1 MTALTLAR
9 GTNFQI
15 EFMVFLISLLA
26 AQYIRAFVRVRTKK
40 THLYY
45 AARNKIGELKP
56 YTTLLES
63 IRTAGFSK
71 RRFVAGWAAALRAGF
86 ELAKG
91 SKACHPHRNKK
102 LKFYSGSPKPHRV
115 VSPASSAPQIMSK
128 LLPWLNWLPGQTKP
142 HAGLNIAK
150 TTK

>member
-63 IRTAGFSK
+63 IRAAGFPK
-71 RRFVAGWAAALRAGF
+71 RRLLRAG
-86 ELAKG
+86 LLLYVPD
-91 SKACHPHRNKK
+91 SNWPK
-102 LKFYSGSPKPHRV
+102 LC
-115 VSPASSAPQIMSK
+115 
-128 LLPWLNWLPGQTKP
+128 
-142 HAGLNIAK
+142 
-150 TTK
+150 

>member
-15 EFMVFLISLLA
+15 GFMVFLISLLA
-26 AQYIRAFVRVRTKK
+26 AQYIRAFVRVCTKE
-40 THLYY
+40 THLFY

-71 RRFVAGWAAALRAGF
+71 RRFVTGWAAALRAGF

-115 VSPASSAPQIMSK
+115 VSPASSARQIMSK

-142 HAGLNIAK
+142 HAGLHIAK